1 MCGIFGIYSIHF
13 SKHII
18 NNVIKQLNLLQHRG
32 KDGCGIGYIEG
43 DNPED
48 MHPLIIKNYGLV
60 NECFNDKYDA
70 ITNCCIG
77 HLKYSTSG
85 QSIKTDSL
93 NKNTSEELQPLSKKY
108 KNNNIIIVHN
118 GNIPSIKE
126 FDTQFILDMIIN
138 SDLNIEDT
146 LINIMN
152 KIPASYCLLIII
164 NDALY
169 VMRDRYGIRPLS
181 MGEYEDS
188 IYISSE
194 TVALNNCK
202 NIKEIES
209 GTIMRIDKMGPQ
221 IIYKHPKSII
231 GICAFELIYFM
242 NPNSFISNISI
253 ESIRCEL
260 GNTLAKNEQIIKS
273 HSDYIVIG
281 IPNSGLISAK
291 AYANNLSLDYSQSI
305 KKVNKCNNG
314 EDRTFILINNNERK
328 AACKKKF
335 IYDIDNIKGK
345 KIIIVD
351 DTIVRGN
358 VIKTIIDNCKSCGAK
373 EIHIRIPAPPIIDKC
388 QLGIAI
394 HNKTE
399 LIMNNRTIDEVK
411 NLLNIDSL
419 AYLSVD
425 DLTMIPKDSYKE
437 FFGCGIPT
445 EITNFQEE

>member
-1 MCGIFGIYSIHF
+1 MISCRLKGGLGNLMFQIAFLEYSSMITGYQTGYY
-13 SKHII
+13 
-18 NNVIKQLNLLQHRG
+18 NVDKQLNLLQHRG
-32 KDGCGIGYIEG
+32 TDGCGIGYIER
-43 DNPED
+43 DTPED
-48 MHPLIIKNYGLV
+48 MHPLIIKNYGLI
-60 NECFNDKYDA
+60 NECFNSKYDA

-77 HLKYSTSG
+77 HVKYSTSG

-126 FDTQFILDMIIN
+126 FDTQFILDKIIN

-181 MGEYEDS
+181 MGEYEHS

-194 TVALNNCK
+194 NIALNNCK
-202 NIKEIES
+202 NIKEIDS

-221 IIYKHPKSII
+221 IIYKHPKSIM

-242 NPNSFISNISI
+242 NPNSFINNRSI

-260 GNTLAKNEQIIKS
+260 GNTLAKKEQIIKS

-291 AYANNLSLDYSQSI
+291 AYANYLSLDYSQSI

-328 AACKKKF
+328 AACKK
-335 IYDIDNIKGK
+335 
-345 KIIIVD
+345 
-351 DTIVRGN
+351 
-358 VIKTIIDNCKSCGAK
+358 
-373 EIHIRIPAPPIIDKC
+373 
-388 QLGIAI
+388 
-394 HNKTE
+394 
-399 LIMNNRTIDEVK
+399 
-411 NLLNIDSL
+411 NLC
-419 AYLSVD
+419 
-425 DLTMIPKDSYKE
+425 MI
-437 FFGCGIPT
+437 
-445 EITNFQEE
+445 